1 MGSFT
6 IILLSE
12 INAVSEL
19 ATLISAQ
26 VSYFTSSNVSHD
38 KGVVFHRKNEVTL
51 HNL

>member
-1 MGSFT
+1 MESFT

-12 INAVSEL
+12 MNAVSEL
-19 ATLISAQ
+19 VTLISAQ
-26 VSYFTSSNVSHD
+26 VSYFTSGNVGHA